1 MDGSV
6 GKLLP
11 LSSAKL
17 LGVNLGLQMVSTT
30 SISEG
35 SLGVGQRS
43 ESG

>member
-1 MDGSV
+1 MDGSI

-17 LGVNLGLQMVSTT
+17 LGVDLGLQMVTT

-43 ESG
+43 KSG